1 MLYKSLV
8 RSHLEYANS
17 VWIPKRKCDQDKLEK
32 VQMRATKILPKLVGK
47 SYQQRLKILKLPTIK
62 FRQVRGDMIELFKF
76 VTGIYDYNCT
86 LHMEFAQS
94 IQACIT
100 TRGNR
105 FKLLQQHCKYDLRM
119 HYFTNR
125 AIPIW
130 NSLPDSVVTAKTVN
144 SFKNRLDQFWVNQDL
159 YYDHR
164 VEITGT
170 GSRST
175 VIY

>member
-1 MLYKSLV
+1 
-8 RSHLEYANS
+8 
-17 VWIPKRKCDQDKLEK
+17 
-32 VQMRATKILPKLVGK
+32 
-47 SYQQRLKILKLPTIK
+47 
-62 FRQVRGDMIELFKF
+62 
-76 VTGIYDYNCT
+76 
-86 LHMEFAQS
+86 
-94 IQACIT
+94 
-100 TRGNR
+100 
-105 FKLLQQHCKYDLRM
+105 M

-130 NSLPDSVVTAKTVN
+130 NSLPDSVVRAKTVN

-164 VEITGT
+164 VEITGI